1 MRRLLALILASSATH
16 AAACGGGG
24 STPPPPPPVNVG
36 FTNASLKG
44 AYAFSMVGEDL
55 NGSPIARVGSFT
67 ADGAGNITTALEDVS
82 DAGTVSQGIQFTSG
96 TYSIQSNG
104 RGTLTLSSALGTGLL
119 FSIAMQSPT
128 RGVLIQTDLNA
139 TSSGSFAQQS
149 ASAFSQTAISGS
161 YAFDVTG
168 IDVNGSPL
176 SILGQIGTTG
186 GGVVTGGVLDSND
199 GSAPAP
205 SGAVIIPA
213 GGTYALDPTNG
224 STFGRGIINF
234 AGLQF
239 SFYIV
244 DGTHLKLM
252 EIDGQSGFTSGDALQ
267 QSGTIPVST
276 SAWAAGS
283 FVFAIGGGSVLG
295 TAGPVVRAARF
306 TTNGSGALS
315 AIALDD
321 NNDGT
326 VKSVGTGSSE
336 SNTVYAID
344 PTANV
349 AGSGRGTVTF
359 TDSNLGVF
367 SFVFYLISPTQAFIQ
382 DTSAGIIGDGN
393 MLAQTGPFTS
403 SNLAGNYAFNWSG
416 VNLGSSQNAPFEVD
430 FVGEYV
436 STSSGSLSGAI
447 DFVELGST
455 TKNIPA
461 FLDISL
467 SGMLGI
473 TGDGTASNTYTAT
486 AATSPSNTFHY
497 KAYIASPNLIF
508 LVGSDTDRVIAGSI
522 ALQTVPQ

>member
-1 MRRLLALILASSATH
+1 VKRLLALAILSLATY
-16 AAACGGGG
+16 AAACGGSG
-24 STPPPPPPVNVG
+24 STPAPPPAPIG
-36 FTNASLKG
+36 FSNASLKG
-44 AYAFSMVGEDL
+44 TYAFSMIGEDL
-55 NGSPIARVGSFT
+55 NGSPISRVGSFT

-82 DAGTVSQGIQFTSG
+82 DAGNISQAIQFTGG

-104 RGTLTLSSALGTGLL
+104 RGTLTLSSALGPGPL
-119 FSIAMQSPT
+119 FSMALKSPT
-128 RGVLIQTDLNA
+128 QGVLIQTDLNA

-161 YAFDVTG
+161 YAFDVSG

-176 SILGQIGTTG
+176 SIVGQITTTG

-205 SGAVIIPA
+205 SGAVAIPA
-213 GGTYALDPTNG
+213 GGTYVLDPTNG
-224 STFGRGIINF
+224 ATFGRGTINF

-244 DGTHLKLM
+244 DGTHLKWM

-267 QSGTIPVST
+267 QSAAIPAST
-276 SAWAAGS
+276 SAWTAGS

-306 TTNGSGALS
+306 TTNGSGIVS

-321 NNDGT
+321 NSDGT
-326 VKSVGTGSSE
+326 VKSIGSGSHE
-336 SNTVYAID
+336 SSTTYAID
-344 PTANV
+344 ATANV
-349 AGSGRGTVTF
+349 AGSGRGTLTF

-382 DTSAGIIGDGN
+382 DTSAGIIGDGT

-403 SNLAGNYAFNWSG
+403 SNLAGNYALNWSG

-430 FVGEYV
+430 FVGEY
-436 STSSGSLSGAI
+436 TSANAGSFTGAI
-447 DFVELGST
+447 DLVELGST
-455 TKNIPA
+455 TRNIPA
-461 FLDISL
+461 FLDIPL
-467 SGMLGI
+467 SGTLEI

-486 AATSPSNTFHY
+486 AAASPSNTFHF
-497 KAYIASPNLIF
+497 KAYIASPSLVF
-508 LVGSDTDRVIAGSI
+508 LVGADTDRVIVGNVVSQA
-522 ALQTVPQ
+522 VPQ

>member
-1 MRRLLALILASSATH
+1 VKRLLAVIVVTFAAH
-16 AAACGGGG
+16 AAACGGGS
-24 STPPPPPPVNVG
+24 STPAPPPAPVG
-36 FTNASLKG
+36 FSNASLKG
-44 AYAFSMVGEDL
+44 AYAFSMIGEDL
-55 NGSPIARVGSFT
+55 NGSPISRVGSFT

-82 DAGTVSQGIQFTSG
+82 DAGNISQAIQFTSG

-119 FSIAMQSPT
+119 FSLAMRSPT
-128 RGVLIQTDLNA
+128 QGVLIQTDLNA

-176 SILGQIGTTG
+176 SIIGQIGTTG
-186 GGVVTGGVLDSND
+186 GGVVAGGVLDSNN

-205 SGAVIIPA
+205 SGAVAIPA

-224 STFGRGIINF
+224 ATFGRGTINF

-267 QSGTIPVST
+267 QSTTIPAST
-276 SAWAAGS
+276 AAWTPGS
-283 FVFAIGGGSVLG
+283 FVFAIGGASVLG
-295 TAGPVVRAARF
+295 TAGPVVRGARF
-306 TTNGSGALS
+306 TTNGSGSLS

-321 NNDGT
+321 NSDGT
-326 VKSVGTGSSE
+326 VKSVGSGSSE
-336 SNTVYAID
+336 SNTTYAID
-344 PTANV
+344 ATANV

-382 DTSAGIIGDGN
+382 DTSAGIIGDGT

-430 FVGEYV
+430 AVGEYT
-436 STSSGSLSGAI
+436 SASSGSISGAI
-447 DFVELGST
+447 DLVELGST
-455 TKNIPA
+455 TRNIPA
-461 FLDISL
+461 FLNISL

-473 TGDGTASNTYTAT
+473 SGDGTMSNTYTVT
-486 AATSPSNTFHY
+486 VNSSPSNTFHY
-497 KAYIASPNLIF
+497 KAYVASPNLIF
-508 LVGSDTDRVIAGSI
+508 LVGADTDRVIAGSVV
-522 ALQTVPQ
+522 LQTVPQ